1 MTEMFLKL
9 WLREYPE
16 MLKAWKLSELK
27 DKQESFLIKEKWNAL
42 YPRI

>member
-9 WLREYPE
+9 WLTEYPE
-16 MLKAWKLSELK
+16 LLKQWKLSELK
-27 DKQESFLIKEKWNAL
+27 DRKEIFLIKEKWNAL